1 MTKRENGEIR
11 SDVKVVDL
19 SELKPYIGALFP
31 GTKLELAIV
40 RFYARVVDNKRNALR
55 DIVNYICNKIYGTQ
69 NVEYSYSDLTERVNE
84 DTFINIFFRFFF
96 KLETILLQQ
105 APPSVVNI
113 YYKQVVDLDN
123 LVFKFRYT
131 YATSNTNRAS

>member
-11 SDVKVVDL
+11 SNVKVVDL
-19 SELKPYIGALFP
+19 SELEPYIGALFP
-31 GTKLELAIV
+31 GTKLELAII
-40 RFYARVVDNKRNALR
+40 RFYARVVDNKRNALL

-69 NVEYSYSDLTERVNE
+69 NVKYTYGDLTERVNE
-84 DTFINIFFRFFF
+84 DSFINIFFRFFF

-105 APPSVVNI
+105 APPSVVNV
-113 YYKQVVDLDN
+113 YYKQTIDVDKLI
-123 LVFKFRYT
+123 FKFKYT